1 MMSQWVTMQRKSQN
15 TIVKE
20 LMMSLMD
27 KGMTD
32 LCTIY
37 DEVEKQT
44 GIPRPTIRRIARDL
58 RTDLNKKIAILE
70 KQLEPLIV
78 N

>member
-1 MMSQWVTMQRKSQN
+1 MSQWVTMQRKSQN